1 MEQKRRERKG
11 REGKGREGK
20 EKEREG
26 KERKGKERKGTERKG
41 KKERKKERERPPVN
55 LFLIPSRLF
64 FLVCSWS
71 LVVLGGLMVGGGW
84 KSIALNNEPQGSTL
98 APLSPRSGAVSHASS
113 HSKLREKAILSP
125 SRTFPRFLFPSLFSF
140 LRSPSLLCA
149 TRGLPIPSPSRH
161 PKGGVCVLS

>member
-11 REGKGREGK
+11 REGKEREGK
-20 EKEREG
+20 GKKRKG
-26 KERKGKERKGTERKG
+26 KERKGKERE
-41 KKERKKERERPPVN
+41 ERKKERERPPVN

>member
-11 REGKGREGK
+11 REGKEREGK
-20 EKEREG
+20 GKKRTG
-26 KERKGKERKGTERKG
+26 KERKGKERD
-41 KKERKKERERPPVN
+41 ERKKERERPPVN